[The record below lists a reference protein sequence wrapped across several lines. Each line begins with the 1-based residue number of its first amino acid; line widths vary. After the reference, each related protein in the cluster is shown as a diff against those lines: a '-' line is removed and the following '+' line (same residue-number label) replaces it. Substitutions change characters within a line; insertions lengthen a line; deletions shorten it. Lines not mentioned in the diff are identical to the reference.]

1 MNEPY
6 FSVLALLALA
16 LGLAQLSRIQNRL
29 RDSEAKLDALLKHL
43 GIEWGQYAEPSD
55 QVKALARD
63 PKMQIQAIKA
73 YREQTGLGLKE
84 AKEVVDQ
91 LARAATAESH

>member
-1 MNEPY
+1 MNDP
-6 FSVLALLALA
+6 SMVILAVLALAF
-16 LGLAQLSRIQNRL
+16 GLAQLARIQARL

-43 GIEWGQYAEPSD
+43 GVELGQFAAPSD

-63 PKMQIQAIKA
+63 PKTQIQAIKA

-84 AKEVVDQ
+84 AKEVIDQ